1 MLFQCWAGVSQ
12 VFIYDKFCSLAVGDH
27 VITQSVCTFKQQ
39 SQKAVF
45 AHFTSEQI
53 LPLQA
58 NNVLQPV
65 VWGRPRA
72 VGVYTPCLLTP
83 CHFSL
88 YPLRL
93 CNMVHCDIKTADC
106 GIFPFNCKYL
116 GTKNDIFV
124 IFS

>member
-1 MLFQCWAGVSQ
+1 MLGRRLSSVHLRQILLIGCGRPRDNA
-12 VFIYDKFCSLAVGDH
+12 L
-27 VITQSVCTFKQQ
+27 SVCTFKQQ

-53 LPLQA
+53 FPLQA

-72 VGVYTPCLLTP
+72 VGVYTPCLLSP
-83 CHFSL
+83 RHVSL

-116 GTKNDIFV
+116 RTKNDIFV